1 MKKKINIKNKPLMIG
16 VSLMAILI
24 LFIIFKVVFLDNIS
38 KLLSDVTGNPST
50 RLFFECSDEI
60 NLNTEV
66 TCYLKGTNSTNGIGG
81 LTGKITSNSN
91 LEIKSITVNSSDF
104 TNLGEE
110 TNELTLIYK
119 KTDNPSEYTFATIVV
134 KGITKGAGTL
144 SLVENLEGE
153 NVKVALN
160 DENSTV
166 EEFDTISKEIT
177 IKESSSSSSGSESS
191 SGNSGSS
198 SSTND
203 NENNSGSSSSGS
215 TTTNKSSDSSIK
227 SLSINKGTL
236 SPAFDPSTTMYNATV
251 NNDVSSVIVTLKL
264 NDTKASLYNTNCT
277 KTNDEYKCNVLLA
290 EGINYGFISVKA
302 EDGSSTFYRL
312 TITRKEEEVI
322 DSDTS
327 KSKDNTLKSLGVEN
341 GTLKPEFSK
350 DRTYYAAVVEDDV
363 QTVKINAVPNDTK
376 ATVKIIGDFNNHEVN
391 DGVIEYSGIISGPLD
406 VNIVVTAENGSKNYI
421 LLSIMRKIY
430 YNENKTEIEKYLG
443 TVTSTSTCKGI
454 LSSSKYD
461 INNDSLTIG
470 KVPQAE
476 SNDTIKS
483 NISTD
488 CGTISVNNDSLVLNY
503 NNKTKTYK
511 INRYWSPQTG
521 IKVIKYGLILGIIF
535 VITLGLILISK
546 KIKR

>member
-251 NNDVSSVIVTLKL
+251 NNDVSSVVITLKL

-277 KTNDEYKCNVLLA
+277 KTSDEYKCNISLS
-290 EGINYGFISVKA
+290 EGFNYTNIIVKA
-302 EDGSSTFYRL
+302 EDNSTTGYIF

-322 DSDTS
+322 DSDSS
-327 KSKDNTLKSLGVEN
+327 KSKDNTLKSLEVEN

-350 DRTYYAAVVEDDV
+350 DKTYYVAVVEDDV
-363 QTVKINAVPNDTK
+363 ETVKINAVPNDTK
-376 ATVKIIGDFNNHEVN
+376 ATVKITGDDDN
-391 DGVIEYSGIISGPLD
+391 DGIIENLINRLD

-503 NNKTKTYK
+503 NNQTKTYK

>member
-1 MKKKINIKNKPLMIG
+1 MKKIIKNIKKNIKNKPLVIG
-16 VSLMAILI
+16 ISLMVIIIMFIL
-24 LFIIFKVVFLDNIS
+24 FKVVFLDNIS
-38 KLLSDVTGNPST
+38 KLLGDVTGNTST
-50 RLFFECSDEI
+50 RLYFVCSDEI

-66 TCYLKGTNSTNGIGG
+66 TCYLKGTNSTNGISG

-91 LEIKSITVNSSDF
+91 LEIKSVTVSSDYN
-104 TNLGEE
+104 NLAEE
-110 TNELTLIYK
+110 SEESNELTLIYK

-134 KGITKGAGTL
+134 KGITKGTGTL

-177 IKESSSSSSGSESS
+177 VKESSSSSSDSESS
-191 SGNSGSS
+191 SIN
-198 SSTND
+198 N
-203 NENNSGSSSSGS
+203 NENNSSSSSSGS

-236 SPAFDPSTTMYNATV
+236 SPAFDPSTTLYNATV
-251 NNDVSSVIVTLKL
+251 DNDVSSVIVTLKL

-363 QTVKINAVPNDTK
+363 ETVKINAVPNDTK